1 MTQTSLHLAH
11 FRFLNRFDT
20 KDFYIPHTRTRGYL
34 IAFRNP
40 PKENPKA
47 DNPME
52 DAPAKWI
59 DMVNSMQRPASSPFE
74 AFLLPQNDPRLHQG
88 RLELAAIRGMGKTRM
103 PTDWGRCAS
112 RHEKCRFE
120 EGLGT
125 KRPWTDWRDGAICN
139 MPEGYWNDWA
149 NAQTERVQDLT
160 DVSHLR
166 AARVGFDAAYRTLVW
181 NLSQNV

>member
-1 MTQTSLHLAH
+1 
-11 FRFLNRFDT
+11 
-20 KDFYIPHTRTRGYL
+20 
-34 IAFRNP
+34 
-40 PKENPKA
+40 
-47 DNPME
+47 
-52 DAPAKWI
+52 
-59 DMVNSMQRPASSPFE
+59 MVTSMQRPASSPLE
-74 AFLLPQNDPRLHQG
+74 AFLLPPNDPRLHQG
-88 RLELAAIRGMGKTRM
+88 RLELAAAKGLGKARA

-139 MPEGYWNDWA
+139 FPEGYWNDWA

-166 AARVGFDAAYRTLVW
+166 AARSGFDAAFRTLVW
-181 NLSQNV
+181 NLSQNVYVLCVSFTHTCGLTRKILLTAIERSVLQSDRVSCLA

>member
-1 MTQTSLHLAH
+1 
-11 FRFLNRFDT
+11 
-20 KDFYIPHTRTRGYL
+20 
-34 IAFRNP
+34 
-40 PKENPKA
+40 
-47 DNPME
+47 
-52 DAPAKWI
+52 
-59 DMVNSMQRPASSPFE
+59 MQRPASSPLE
-74 AFLLPQNDPRLHQG
+74 AFLLPPNDPRLHQG
-88 RLELAAIRGMGKTRM
+88 RLELAAAKGLGKARA

-139 MPEGYWNDWA
+139 FPEGYWNDWA

-166 AARVGFDAAYRTLVW
+166 AARSGFDAAFRTLVW
-181 NLSQNV
+181 NLSQNVYVLCVSVTHTCGLTH